1 MFISDNP
8 EQLQKARPSMLV
20 TVSGMSIFSIKEQ
33 LENAPYGILVARV
46 TVTSF
51 NVVGIALP
59 DV

>member
-1 MFISDNP
+1 
-8 EQLQKARPSMLV
+8 MLV

-33 LENAPYGILVARV
+33 LENAPCGILVARV